1 MRANG
6 GERIASGARRQML
19 LLAAVQALYLSSVS
33 VVFTFSG
40 LAGAELAPTPGL
52 ATLPL
57 ALITV
62 VTAAAAIPTSLL
74 MARVGRR
81 LGFQVGALI
90 GATGSGVAAWGM
102 VAGDFALFCLGNALM
117 GVFQASAMYYRFAAA
132 DMAGAAFRAKAVAWV
147 LAGGV
152 AAALAGPEIAAR
164 TRHLVSGAEYAGAY
178 AASALI
184 ALISIALLG
193 LLRTPPSATENEK
206 KGPARTLAAI
216 MRQPVFL
223 VAVLNAAA
231 AYVVMSFV
239 MTASPLAVVAA
250 GHGVDAAAEVTR
262 WHLIGMFAPSF
273 ITGGLATRY
282 GVRRILMAGLVL
294 SAISLGIALSG
305 PGLLLF
311 KAALLLLGAGW
322 NFLYIG
328 GTTLLTEAYAPAERA
343 KTQAANEFM
352 VFGATALATL
362 AAGAV
367 QVGHGWAVVNVA
379 AAPILAVAGLG
390 TAWFAW
396 RRRKTSTALDG
407 VRAPTRS

>member
-1 MRANG
+1 MRTRSGRG
-6 GERIASGARRQML
+6 GRGGSGQTL
-19 LLAAVQALYLSSVS
+19 LLAAAQALYLSSVS

-40 LAGAELAPTPGL
+40 LAGADLAPTPEL

-62 VTAAAAIPTSLL
+62 VTAACAIPTSLL
-74 MARVGRR
+74 MAKVGRR
-81 LGFQVGALI
+81 PGFQVGALI
-90 GATGSGVAAWGM
+90 GAIGAGVAAWG
-102 VAGDFALFCLGNALM
+102 VVVGDFAVFCVGNALM
-117 GVFQASAMYYRFAAA
+117 GAFQASAMYYRFAAA

-152 AAALAGPEIAAR
+152 VAALAGPEIAAR
-164 TRHLVSGAEYAGAY
+164 TRHLVTGAEYSGAY
-178 AASALI
+178 ATSALL

-193 LLRTPPSATENEK
+193 NLRGPPAAAEDTREEP
-206 KGPARTLAAI
+206 GRTLTTI

-239 MTASPLAVVAA
+239 MTASPLAVVAT
-250 GHGVDAAAEVTR
+250 GHGVDAAAAVTR

-273 ITGGLATRY
+273 ITGRLAARY
-282 GVRRILMAGLVL
+282 GVRRILMAGFGL
-294 SAISLGIALSG
+294 SAVSLGIALSSSE
-305 PGLLLF
+305 LVLF
-311 KAALLLLGAGW
+311 KVALLLLGAGW

-328 GTTLLTEAYAPAERA
+328 GTTLLTEAYAPSERA

-362 AAGAV
+362 AAGPV
-367 QVGHGWAVVNVA
+367 QAGHGWAVVNIA
-379 AAPILAVAGLG
+379 AGPVLALAGLA

-396 RRRKTSTALDG
+396 RRRKSSPAFDG
-407 VRAPTRS
+407 VRAPNQP

>member
-1 MRANG
+1 
-6 GERIASGARRQML
+6 
-19 LLAAVQALYLSSVS
+19 
-33 VVFTFSG
+33 
-40 LAGAELAPTPGL
+40 
-52 ATLPL
+52 
-57 ALITV
+57 
-62 VTAAAAIPTSLL
+62 
-74 MARVGRR
+74 
-81 LGFQVGALI
+81 
-90 GATGSGVAAWGM
+90 
-102 VAGDFALFCLGNALM
+102 
-117 GVFQASAMYYRFAAA
+117 
-132 DMAGAAFRAKAVAWV
+132 
-147 LAGGV
+147 
-152 AAALAGPEIAAR
+152 
-164 TRHLVSGAEYAGAY
+164 
-178 AASALI
+178 
-184 ALISIALLG
+184 
-193 LLRTPPSATENEK
+193 
-206 KGPARTLAAI
+206 

-239 MTASPLAVVAA
+239 MTASPRAVVAA

-311 KAALLLLGAGW
+311 KATLLLLGAGW

-362 AAGAV
+362 AAGSV

-396 RRRKTSTALDG
+396 RRRKTSAALDG